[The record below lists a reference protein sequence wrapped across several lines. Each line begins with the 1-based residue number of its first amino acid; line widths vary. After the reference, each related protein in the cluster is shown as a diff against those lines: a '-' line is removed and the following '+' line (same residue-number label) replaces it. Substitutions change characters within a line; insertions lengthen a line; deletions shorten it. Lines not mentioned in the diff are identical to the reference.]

1 MMALM
6 LHLFIYSLAFGIKL
20 YSCIRVR
27 TYSKWQAQQQA
38 HVYLS
43 SLFSTECPTASPSL
57 SPTASH
63 KANPTAS
70 PSLSPTA
77 SPTASP
83 SLSPLASHGI
93 GYDMGMA
100 EKVVDYRK
108 IHNIHYLLVFIGN
121 WTYIYCT
128 SVSRLDHFYHLVR
141 RNYQVSFVPHYLQL
155 ATGPSLGHV

>member
-63 KANPTAS
+63 KAN
-70 PSLSPTA
+70 
-77 SPTASP
+77 PTASP

>member
-20 YSCIRVR
+20 YICIRVR

-63 KANPTAS
+63 KAN
-70 PSLSPTA
+70 
-77 SPTASP
+77 PTASP